1 MNRRQKLVQQ
11 QFLNNEEAVIGRLR
25 SVYGQSLTDISEKV
39 KNLTFTIGELQEEY
53 DWMDDDDP
61 KKAQLKSKIQ
71 SKIYQRNY
79 QEQLASQVDGIL
91 KKMKA
96 SQYTAV
102 SAYLDE
108 CYTDGF
114 IGSFFDL
121 HGQGIPLITPIDQSA
136 MVRAVQ
142 LDSKISKGL
151 YQRLGED
158 VDLLKKKITSE
169 VSRGISTGMS
179 YDQVA
184 RGLAGYTRIGYNNAI
199 RIARTEGHRIQTT
212 AAMDAMESAKDK
224 GADILK
230 QWDATLDSA
239 TRESHVAV
247 DGEVRE
253 LDKPFSN
260 GLMYPGDPS
269 GGASEVINCRCAL
282 LQRARWALEDDD
294 KSFTKFNNF
303 TGKLEEFESPQAY
316 DEFKKAYF
324 SNENRA
330 YMDYLQDMQ
339 ERYGTRDFRT
349 VLDSMSEREY
359 NHYSKL
365 LAKNPIYNKNPQK
378 VLTNSSENGIMPSG
392 FKFTSEASD
401 ESFVRNVKG
410 QYNIEDVKR
419 QLSEALERGNEDAR
433 AAMKKFAEDDS
444 IATWDSEDGNYYQD
458 GKVYFNALF
467 SLTDP
472 RGVTTAYFHEF
483 GHLID
488 QKAVATGSRLSLT
501 GTFGELIR
509 SDVRAYI
516 EAFEAKNGTF
526 GAYRKISQEIGFG
539 LDVVTA
545 ARFNGISDIFDG
557 VTDGGICGK
566 YGHSTMQRGYWQ
578 KTGALEGEAFAHM
591 YTSMFDSEKYE
602 LMKHYFPNALMEFE
616 RILKGVI

>member
-25 SVYGQSLTDISEKV
+25 SVYGQSLSDISEKV

-53 DWMDDDDP
+53 DWMDDSDP

-79 QEQLASQVDGIL
+79 QEQLESQVDGIL

-96 SQYTAV
+96 SQYTSV

-114 IGSFFDL
+114 IGSLFDL

-151 YQRLGED
+151 YSRLGED
-158 VDLLKKKITSE
+158 VDLLKKRITSE

-212 AAMDAMESAKDK
+212 AAMDAMESAKEK

-303 TGKLEEFESPQAY
+303 TGQLEEFDSPQTY

-330 YMDYLQDMQ
+330 YMDYVQ
-339 ERYGTRDFRT
+339 EMEEKYGTKDFRI
-349 VLDSMSEREY
+349 VLDKMSDNEYNYYAKLLKNNPVYADEVKIIEERPDFHDLTLDEYRRIVHPISKEERRIVYGSGHFSGYINSCNARKMNDIIRTGGTLSAEYQEIADTLQSIIDRNTLPNDIVVTRYVSTDALEAITGIRMPMATLSMSSEEY
-359 NHYSKL
+359 F
-365 LAKNPIYNKNPQK
+365 AKVAEIPSLI
-378 VLTNSSENGIMPSG
+378 PSG
-392 FKFTSEASD
+392 HIYTEKAFLSTSGVFTKNVMQSKGIVLNIKAPKGTNCYVTTNYKESEII
-401 ESFVRNVKG
+401 FG
-410 QYNIEDVKR
+410 QGTKLKILGATIED
-419 QLSEALERGNEDAR
+419 SGTADC
-433 AAMKKFAEDDS
+433 
-444 IATWDSEDGNYYQD
+444 
-458 GKVYFNALF
+458 KVVL
-467 SLTDP
+467 DC
-472 RGVTTAYFHEF
+472 
-483 GHLID
+483 I
-488 QKAVATGSRLSLT
+488 
-501 GTFGELIR
+501 I
-509 SDVRAYI
+509 VR
-516 EAFEAKNGTF
+516 
-526 GAYRKISQEIGFG
+526 
-539 LDVVTA
+539 
-545 ARFNGISDIFDG
+545 
-557 VTDGGICGK
+557 
-566 YGHSTMQRGYWQ
+566 
-578 KTGALEGEAFAHM
+578 
-591 YTSMFDSEKYE
+591 
-602 LMKHYFPNALMEFE
+602 
-616 RILKGVI
+616 